1 MSSQQIGVLG
11 GGQLGLML
19 QRHGSTFD
27 HKFIFLDSDSNCSV
41 ARLFPGLYRNGNF
54 RDVDSVKM
62 FSDECDLLTVEIE
75 DVSVAGLKKAEKMGV
90 KVFPQASTLELIQD
104 KGLQKQ
110 MLVKLGVDTGAFELK
125 ENLTT
130 LTDDDLPLFIKSR
143 RSGYDGQG
151 VFFLKEK
158 ADIDKV
164 FPGPYVCEKQV
175 PIKKELAIQ
184 IVRNESGKYQLFPPV
199 EMVFDARRNILDALL
214 APARDLSLKQIEQ
227 MQKSAI
233 KIAEELNYVGILAIE
248 FFLTTD
254 DRLLVNELS
263 PRPHNSGH
271 HTLHWSSRNQFEMHV
286 RAICNMPLP
295 PIQSSGCALMINLLG
310 DQDAN
315 GEADYSSLSDLLS
328 IPNVYVELYAKSQ
341 VRPFRKMG
349 HVTIVGYSRAEL
361 LKQREELRP
370 YLVIRAKA

>member
-1 MSSQQIGVLG
+1 MGFQQIGVLG

-27 HKFIFLDSDSNCSV
+27 HKFIFLDSDSDCSV
-41 ARLFPGLYRNGNF
+41 ARLFPGLFRNGNF

-90 KVFPQASTLELIQD
+90 KVFPQSKNLELIQD

-110 MLVKLGVDTGAFELK
+110 MLVKLGIETGDFQLK
-125 ENLTT
+125 EDLTAM
-130 LTDDDLPLFIKSR
+130 LEEDLPRFIKSR

-151 VFFLKEK
+151 VFFLDSLSKV
-158 ADIDKV
+158 DKL
-164 FPGPYVCEKQV
+164 FPGPYVSEKPV
-175 PIKKELAIQ
+175 SVKKELAIQ

-214 APARDLSLKQIEQ
+214 APARDLTLIQIEQ

-248 FFLTTD
+248 YFLTKED
-254 DRLLVNELS
+254 QLLVNELS

-271 HTLHWSSRNQFEMHV
+271 HTLHWSSRNQFEMHI

-310 DQDAN
+310 EQDAN
-315 GEADYSSLSDLLS
+315 GEPDYSPLSDVLS
-328 IPNVYVELYAKSQ
+328 IPNVYVELYAKGE

-349 HVTIVGYSRAEL
+349 HVTIVGYSREEL

-370 YLVIRAKA
+370 YLVVRAKG